1 MPHRIG
7 DHDRFLARS
16 RDNRQ
21 SGLYG
26 FVSMDLLARKRA
38 IPTTLA
44 KSAVSVFVLMLAVS
58 AFTGCPDSGS
68 DGDAGSSGGADTGSV
83 SENSVSDA
91 QIATTQAEL
100 QAALDSWRE
109 NERITGAS
117 MSVFSSAT
125 GQIDMASGFA
135 KLSIDPDRFPDGVLT
150 IERPM
155 FAGDLTHTL
164 VAALVIQLVHEG
176 TLALDAPIADWFPE
190 IEYAGQ
196 ITIRNMLEHTSG
208 IPTFYTQDFVDLL
221 YEQEPFVAQ
230 SPDRV
235 IAVAAAAPGG
245 AYFPPGT
252 EYGYSKT
259 NFLILGR
266 IIEIVTGQPL
276 EALLRERLFEPL
288 GLDHT
293 YLAGRERIPGGTPLG
308 YEYVGPGTAAPT
320 AVDGHVPQTPAI
332 SVISAEW
339 ASGALVSTPG
349 DMTRLV
355 QAIFESTEFAAI
367 GREMLQIAEHPAQ
380 DSGPVIVDSG
390 AGVFVWTENGRQ
402 VVGQFGFIY
411 PFSAQFTYWPGS
423 GTIVTVI
430 ANEVDSSR
438 NPSTNFLLPVIEN
451 LTKEAKNILDEVQ
464 TGR

>member
-1 MPHRIG
+1 MNH
-7 DHDRFLARS
+7 S
-16 RDNRQ
+16 
-21 SGLYG
+21 
-26 FVSMDLLARKRA
+26 ARKRA
-38 IPTTLA
+38 KLTTLA
-44 KSAVSVFVLMLAVS
+44 KSAVSVFVFMLALSV
-58 AFTGCPDSGS
+58 FTCCSNSGS
-68 DGDAGSSGGADTGSV
+68 DGDAGSSDRADTGSV
-83 SENSVSDA
+83 SEKTVSDA
-91 QIATTQAEL
+91 QIATIQAEL
-100 QAALDSWRE
+100 QVALDSWRE

-125 GQIDMASGFA
+125 GQIDLASGFA
-135 KLSIDPDRFPDGVLT
+135 KLSIDPDRFPDDVLT
-150 IERPM
+150 VESPM
-155 FAGDLTHTL
+155 FAGDLAHTL
-164 VAALVIQLVHEG
+164 VAALVIQLAHKG
-176 TLALDAPIADWFPE
+176 ALALDASIANWYPE
-190 IEYAGQ
+190 IEYARQ
-196 ITIRNMLEHTSG
+196 ITVRNMLDHTSG
-208 IPTFYTQDFVDLL
+208 IPTFYTQDFVDVL

-230 SPDRV
+230 LPDRV
-235 IAVAAAAPGG
+235 IAVAAEAPAG

-259 NFLILGR
+259 NFLVLGR

-320 AVDGHVPQTPAI
+320 AIDGHVPQTPAI

-339 ASGALVSTPG
+339 ASGALVSTPS
-349 DMTRLV
+349 DITRLV
-355 QAIFESTEFAAI
+355 QAIFESTEFAAVA
-367 GREMLQIAEHPAQ
+367 REMLQIAEHAAE

-390 AGVFVWTENGRQ
+390 AGVFVWTENGQQ

-423 GTIVTVI
+423 GTIITVI

-451 LTKEAKNILDEVQ
+451 LTKEAKKILDGVQ

>member
-1 MPHRIG
+1 
-7 DHDRFLARS
+7 
-16 RDNRQ
+16 
-21 SGLYG
+21 
-26 FVSMDLLARKRA
+26 MDLLARKRA

-68 DGDAGSSGGADTGSV
+68 DGDAGSSDRADTGSV

-259 NFLILGR
+259 NFLVLGR

-349 DMTRLV
+349 DMIRLV

-380 DSGPVIVDSG
+380 DSGPVIIDSG